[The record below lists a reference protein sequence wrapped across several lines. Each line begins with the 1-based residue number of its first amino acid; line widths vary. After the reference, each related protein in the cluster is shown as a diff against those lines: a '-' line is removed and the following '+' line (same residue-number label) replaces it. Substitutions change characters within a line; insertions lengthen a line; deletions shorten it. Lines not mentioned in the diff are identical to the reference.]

1 MFQVEFTARASGYLR
16 QMRKFDQ
23 VKITQ
28 AIRSQLTH
36 QPNQPTHNRKR
47 LRPNAL
53 AEWELRVDEFRVFY
67 DVATGPDAPTV
78 KIVAVGQKQANK
90 LFIHGEEYEL

>member
-1 MFQVEFTARASGYLR
+1 
-16 QMRKFDQ
+16 MRKFDQ

-36 QPNQPTHNRKR
+36 EPNQPTHNRKR
-47 LRPNAL
+47 LRPNPL

-67 DVATGPDAPTV
+67 DVDLTANRV
-78 KIVAVGQKQANK
+78 NVAAIGYKQGSK
-90 LFIHGEEYEL
+90 LFVHGQEYQL